1 MILVKGC
8 HMLCDFGD
16 LAGALRRHAANEDSK
31 DNLILEDVLSKYI
44 YAQGAISQTGIM
56 IF

>member
-8 HMLCDFGD
+8 HMLCDLGG

-44 YAQGAISQTGIM
+44 YMPKAL
-56 IF
+56 FHKPV